1 MIEES
6 NAQFEKDK
14 SGARSFGAIVY
25 VGGVVA
31 ATVMF
36 ISFVLTAFPEDAYF
50 TRLIMSVAGVT
61 VGCSMLAFP
70 IALHQWTI
78 TKQHRKWTTLLYH
91 AEMMIIAINTVVS
104 FVNLLAK
111 YSNYESPEWA
121 VLYEPFSVASI
132 VFTVFAWG
140 TVFLL
145 DPDHQ
150 LKANERDADA
160 RFAAKIA
167 KKRDEFIDSAEGE
180 DLVVQIT
187 MADVMARYDPARYT
201 QGKRHF
207 GTGKPAGSDVVVDP
221 EKGFVKKQLTMGVP
235 VRNYLFRKAAKKD

>member
-1 MIEES
+1 MNEDKDIEYEKGKG
-6 NAQFEKDK
+6 NARTF
-14 SGARSFGAIVY
+14 SGVVY

-36 ISFVLTAFPEDAYF
+36 ISFVLSAFPEDAYF
-50 TRLIMSVAGVT
+50 TRTIMSVAGTV

-70 IALHQWTI
+70 VALHNWTI
-78 TKQHRKWTTLLYH
+78 TKNHRKWTTFLYYM
-91 AEMMIIAINTVVS
+91 EMTIIAVNSVVS

-111 YSNYESPEWA
+111 YSSYTAPEWA

-150 LKANERDADA
+150 LQADERDADA

-167 KKRDEFIDSAEGE
+167 KKRDEFIESAEGE
-180 DLVVQIT
+180 DMVIEIT
-187 MADVMARYDPARYT
+187 RADVAARYHPDRYAS
-201 QGKRHF
+201 GKKKF
-207 GTGKPAGSDVVVDP
+207 GTGKPQDIAVDP
-221 EKGFVKKQLTMGVP
+221 AVGFVKKEASVPLTQLGG
-235 VRNYLFRKAAKKD
+235 AE